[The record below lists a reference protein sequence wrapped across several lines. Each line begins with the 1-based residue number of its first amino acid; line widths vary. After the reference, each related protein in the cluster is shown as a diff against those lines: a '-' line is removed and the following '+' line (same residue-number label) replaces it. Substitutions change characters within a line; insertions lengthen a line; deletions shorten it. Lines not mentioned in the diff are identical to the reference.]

1 MAKRNL
7 LRCLLL
13 LLALAPSGGGLAFG
27 APAARV
33 VRLNVGQST
42 TIKVSGTITKV
53 HVLNP
58 EIADVATYSRESVTV
73 VGIDGGTTELLVTT
87 ARETSKFSV
96 TVTRVEVGRLFKQI
110 REFLGTGI
118 EGIYPRLVGETVV
131 LSGAA
136 LTPDDY
142 GRAQR
147 AVQLFGD
154 KVLNLVQFRPSA
166 IEQVNQILRRSGLTD
181 VRARLVG
188 GTLFLEGAVGSA
200 AEMEKLKSILRA
212 YGLNAENLVRVGGDK
227 QILVDVQFVEMRRRS
242 VEELGVEW
250 PSRLA
255 IGSDSAGGAI
265 GTIQGTVP
273 IKPGGAADVS
283 LNFSAPLPPLSVALN
298 MLVNSGRAR
307 LLAQP
312 KLVCGSGESAEF
324 LVGGEIPIVMQT
336 VGAFSVS
343 FKDFGIR
350 LNVTPTSD
358 SLGNIQL
365 ALHAEVSAPDQALR
379 VANVPG
385 FRTRRFKTAV
395 TVRTGSS
402 IVLSGL
408 FSSEQQKAISKVPL
422 LGHIP
427 ILGELFK
434 SRGFA
439 EEKTTL
445 VVFVTPKVVSPDQ
458 PWVVNTIRDIQQL
471 YGEYEDEVGW
481 QLLD

>member
-1 MAKRNL
+1 MAKPVFPRSL
-7 LRCLLL
+7 VL
-13 LLALAPSGGGLAFG
+13 LLALAASGDRVASG
-27 APAARV
+27 AAAARV

-42 TIKVSGTITKV
+42 SITVSGTITKV

-58 EIADVATYSRESVTV
+58 EVADVASYSRDSLTV

-87 ARETSKFSV
+87 ARETVKFSV

-110 REFLGTGI
+110 REFLGNDI

-166 IEQVNQILRRSGLTD
+166 IEQINQILRRSGLTD
-181 VRARLVG
+181 VRGRLVG

-227 QILVDVQFVEMRRRS
+227 QILVDVQFIEMRRRS

-255 IGSDSAGGAI
+255 IGSDGTGGSI
-265 GTIQGTVP
+265 GTLQGTVP
-273 IKPGGAADVS
+273 IKPGGPAQVA
-283 LNFSAPLPPLSVALN
+283 LNFAAPLPPLSVALN

-324 LVGGEIPIVMQT
+324 LVGGEIPIVTQT
-336 VGAFSVS
+336 VGAFNVV

-358 SLGNIQL
+358 SLGNIQV
-365 ALHAEVSAPDQALR
+365 ALHAEVSAPDEALR

-385 FRTRRFKTAV
+385 FRTRRFKTSV
-395 TVRTGSS
+395 TVRTGAS

-434 SRGFA
+434 SRGFS

-445 VVFVTPKVVSPDQ
+445 VVFVTPKVVSPEQ
-458 PWVVNTIRDIQQL
+458 PWVVNTIRDIQRL